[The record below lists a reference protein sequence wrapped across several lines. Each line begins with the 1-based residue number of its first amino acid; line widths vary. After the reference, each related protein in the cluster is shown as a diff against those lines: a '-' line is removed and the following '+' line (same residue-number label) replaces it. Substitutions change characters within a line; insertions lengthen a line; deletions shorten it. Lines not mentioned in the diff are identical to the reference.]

1 MGKGNLTI
9 INPLSYCVKT
19 IDDFWAIMLHL
30 SNIQKWYGSHHIFS
44 IEELTLSTGVYWL
57 KGANGAGKSTFM
69 KMLAG
74 LIPFKGE
81 VFIDEKI
88 SLRKNPVY
96 YRMLLN
102 HAEAEPACPSFLT
115 GNELVEFVSN
125 IKKGTKEQVNEI
137 RNILGIDD
145 YLQNPTGSYSSGM
158 LKKLS
163 LLLAFIGQP
172 KWILLDEPLT
182 TLDQS
187 SQKALCELIMQQRR
201 QKNISFIITS
211 HHDIENNDIHFDKTY
226 ILKDKQLLPVSQS
239 L

>member
-1 MGKGNLTI
+1 MTFE
-9 INPLSYCVKT
+9 
-19 IDDFWAIMLHL
+19 DIMLYL
-30 SNIQKWYGSHHIFS
+30 SNIQKWYGSHHIFN
-44 IEELTLSTGVYWL
+44 IDELTLPAGIYWL

-81 VFIDEKI
+81 ILIENNI
-88 SLRKNPVY
+88 SLRKNPVP
-96 YRMLLN
+96 YRLLLN
-102 HAEAEPACPSFLT
+102 HAEAEPTYPSFLT
-115 GNELVEFVSN
+115 GNELVEFVSK
-125 IKKGTKEQVNEI
+125 IKKGTREQVHKI
-137 RNILGIDD
+137 KQVIGIDD

-163 LLLAFIGQP
+163 LLMAFIGQP

-187 SQKALCELIMQQRR
+187 SQKALCELIMQHR
-201 QKNISFIITS
+201 QLKNISFIITS
-211 HHDIENNDIHFDKTY
+211 HHDIDNNDIHFDK
-226 ILKDKQLLPVSQS
+226 IFLLKDKQLLQVNQS

>member
-1 MGKGNLTI
+1 MI
-9 INPLSYCVKT
+9 
-19 IDDFWAIMLHL
+19 FAAIMLYL

-44 IEELTLSTGVYWL
+44 IGELTLPAGIYWL

-69 KMLAG
+69 KILAG

-81 VFIDEKI
+81 ISIENNI
-88 SLRKNPVY
+88 SLRKNPVP
-96 YRMLLN
+96 YRLLLN
-102 HAEAEPACPSFLT
+102 HAEAEPVYPSFLT

-137 RNILGIDD
+137 KDILGVDD

-187 SQKALCELIMQQRR
+187 SQKALCELIMQQWQ

-211 HHDIENNDIHFDKTY
+211 HHDIENAAIHFDKTFL
-226 ILKDKQLLPVSQS
+226 LKDKQLLSINPS

>member
-1 MGKGNLTI
+1 
-9 INPLSYCVKT
+9 
-19 IDDFWAIMLHL
+19 MLQL
-30 SNIQKWYGSHHIFS
+30 NNIEKWYGSHHIFS
-44 IEELTLSTGVYWL
+44 INDLNLPAGIYWL

-69 KMLAG
+69 KLLAG
-74 LIPFKGE
+74 LIPFKGD

-88 SLRKNPVY
+88 SIRKNPVH
-96 YRMLLN
+96 YRLLLN
-102 HAEAEPACPSFLT
+102 HAEAEPVYPSFLT
-115 GNELVEFVSN
+115 GNELIDFVST

-137 RNILGIDD
+137 RQILEIDD

-163 LLLAFIGQP
+163 LLLAFIGEP

-187 SQKALCELIMQQRR
+187 SQKGLYELIMQQQQ

-211 HHDIENNDIHFDKTY
+211 HHDIENNDIRFDKTF
-226 ILKDKQLLPVSQS
+226 ILKDKELVTVSQPI
-239 L
+239 

>member
-1 MGKGNLTI
+1 MTFA
-9 INPLSYCVKT
+9 T
-19 IDDFWAIMLHL
+19 IMLSL
-30 SNIQKWYGSHHIFS
+30 NNIQKWYGSHHIFS
-44 IEELTLSTGVYWL
+44 IDELTLPAGIYWL

-81 VFIDEKI
+81 VILENNV
-88 SLRKNPVY
+88 SLRKNPVP
-96 YRMLLN
+96 YRLLLN
-102 HAEAEPACPSFLT
+102 HAEAEPVYPSFLT

-125 IKKGTKEQVNEI
+125 IKKGTKEQINEI
-137 RNILGIDD
+137 RGILGIDD

-182 TLDQS
+182 TLDHL
-187 SQKALCELIMQQRR
+187 SQKALCELIMQYRQQR
-201 QKNISFIITS
+201 NISFIITS
-211 HHDIENNDIHFDKTY
+211 HHDIEHTAIHFDKTFL
-226 ILKDKQLLPVSQS
+226 LKDKQLLSISQS

>member
-1 MGKGNLTI
+1 
-9 INPLSYCVKT
+9 
-19 IDDFWAIMLHL
+19 
-30 SNIQKWYGSHHIFS
+30 
-44 IEELTLSTGVYWL
+44 
-57 KGANGAGKSTFM
+57 M

-81 VFIDEKI
+81 ILLDNNI
-88 SLRKNPVY
+88 SLHKNPLR
-96 YRMLLN
+96 YRLILN
-102 HAEAEPACPSFLT
+102 HAEAEPVYPSFLT

-125 IKKGTKEQVNEI
+125 IKKGTKEQIDEI
-137 RNILGIDD
+137 RKLLRIDD

-182 TLDQS
+182 TLDHL
-187 SQKALCELIMQQRR
+187 SQKALCELIMRQWQ

-211 HHDIENNDIHFDKTY
+211 HHDIENAAIHFHKTFM
-226 ILKDKQLLPVSQS
+226 LKDKQLLPLNPS

>member
-1 MGKGNLTI
+1 
-9 INPLSYCVKT
+9 
-19 IDDFWAIMLHL
+19 MLQL
-30 SNIQKWYGSHHIFS
+30 NNIEKWYGSHHIFS
-44 IEELTLSTGVYWL
+44 INDLNLPAGIYWL

-69 KMLAG
+69 KLLAG
-74 LIPFKGE
+74 LIPFKGD

-88 SLRKNPVY
+88 SIRKNPVH
-96 YRMLLN
+96 YRLLLN
-102 HAEAEPACPSFLT
+102 HAEAEPVYPSFLT
-115 GNELVEFVSN
+115 GNELIDFVST

-137 RNILGIDD
+137 RQILEIDD

-163 LLLAFIGQP
+163 LLLAFIGEP

-187 SQKALCELIMQQRR
+187 SQKGLCELIMQQQQ

-211 HHDIENNDIHFDKTY
+211 HHDIENNDIRFDKTF
-226 ILKDKQLLPVSQS
+226 ILKDKELVTVSQPI
-239 L
+239 

>member
-1 MGKGNLTI
+1 MTFAA
-9 INPLSYCVKT
+9 T
-19 IDDFWAIMLHL
+19 MLQL
-30 SNIQKWYGSHHIFS
+30 SNIQKWYGNHHNFS
-44 IEELTLSTGVYWL
+44 IEEMILPTGVYWL

-74 LIPFKGE
+74 LIPFNGD
-81 VFIDEKI
+81 VFIDEKT
-88 SLRKNPVY
+88 SLRKNPVQ
-96 YRMLLN
+96 YRLVLN
-102 HAEAEPACPSFLT
+102 HSEAEPVYPSFLN
-115 GNELVEFVSN
+115 GNELIEFVSK
-125 IKKGTKEQVNEI
+125 IKKGTKEQINEVI
-137 RNILGIDD
+137 KILGIDD

-187 SQKALCELIMQQRR
+187 SQKALSELIMQQRR

-211 HHDIENNDIHFDKTY
+211 HHNIENNDIHFDVTFT
-226 ILKDKQLLPVSQS
+226 LKDKQLLPMSYS
-239 L
+239 S

>member
-1 MGKGNLTI
+1 MTFAA
-9 INPLSYCVKT
+9 T
-19 IDDFWAIMLHL
+19 MLQL
-30 SNIQKWYGSHHIFS
+30 SNIQKWYGTHHIFS
-44 IEELTLSTGVYWL
+44 IDELTSPTGIYWL
-57 KGANGAGKSTFM
+57 KGENGAGKSTFM
-69 KMLAG
+69 KMVAG

-81 VFIDEKI
+81 IFIDETI
-88 SLRKNPVY
+88 SLRKSPVHY
-96 YRMLLN
+96 KLLLN
-102 HAEAEPACPSFLT
+102 HAEAEPVFPSFLT
-115 GNELVEFVSN
+115 GIELIEFVSN

-137 RNILGIDD
+137 RNTLGIDD

-187 SQKALCELIMQQRR
+187 SQKALCNLIMNQQQ

-211 HHDIENNDIHFDKTY
+211 HHDIETTDIYFDKTFM
-226 ILKDKQLLPVSQS
+226 LKDKQLFSINQS
-239 L
+239 I

>member
-1 MGKGNLTI
+1 
-9 INPLSYCVKT
+9 
-19 IDDFWAIMLHL
+19 MLRL
-30 SNIQKWYGSHHIFS
+30 GNIQKWYGSHHIFS
-44 IEELTLSTGVYWL
+44 IDQLTLDPGTYWL

-81 VFIDEKI
+81 ILIENNI
-88 SLRKNPVY
+88 SLRKNPVS

-102 HAEAEPACPSFLT
+102 HAEAEPVYPSFLT
-115 GNELVEFVSN
+115 GNELVDFVRA
-125 IKKGTKEQVNEI
+125 IKKGTKEQANET
-137 RNILGIDD
+137 REILGIDD

-163 LLLAFIGQP
+163 LLMAFTGQP

-187 SQKALCELIMQQRR
+187 SQKALCELIMQSRQ

-211 HHDIENNDIHFDKTY
+211 HHDIENTDIHFDKTFL
-226 ILKDKQLLPVSQS
+226 LKDKQLLPVRQPV
-239 L
+239 

>member
-1 MGKGNLTI
+1 MIFT
-9 INPLSYCVKT
+9 
-19 IDDFWAIMLHL
+19 AIMLYL

-44 IEELTLSTGVYWL
+44 IGELTLPAGIYWL
-57 KGANGAGKSTFM
+57 KGANGAGKSTLM
-69 KMLAG
+69 KILAG

-81 VFIDEKI
+81 ISIENNI
-88 SLRKNPVY
+88 SLRKNPVP
-96 YRMLLN
+96 YRLLLN
-102 HAEAEPACPSFLT
+102 HAEAEPVYPSFLT

-137 RNILGIDD
+137 KDILGVDD

-187 SQKALCELIMQQRR
+187 SQKALCELIMQQWQ

-211 HHDIENNDIHFDKTY
+211 HHDIENAAIHFDKTFL
-226 ILKDKQLLPVSQS
+226 LKDKQLLSINPS

>member
-1 MGKGNLTI
+1 
-9 INPLSYCVKT
+9 
-19 IDDFWAIMLHL
+19 MLQL
-30 SNIQKWYGSHHIFS
+30 NNIEKWYGSHHIFS
-44 IEELTLSTGVYWL
+44 INDLNLPAGIYWL

-69 KMLAG
+69 KLLAG
-74 LIPFKGE
+74 LIPFKGD

-88 SLRKNPVY
+88 SIQKNPVH
-96 YRMLLN
+96 YRLLLN
-102 HAEAEPACPSFLT
+102 HAEAEPVYPSFLT
-115 GNELVEFVSN
+115 GNELIDFVST

-137 RNILGIDD
+137 RQILGIDD

-187 SQKALCELIMQQRR
+187 SQKGLCELIMQQQQ

-211 HHDIENNDIHFDKTY
+211 HHDIENNDIRFDKTF
-226 ILKDKQLLPVSQS
+226 ILKDKELVTVSQPI
-239 L
+239 

>member
-1 MGKGNLTI
+1 MTFAA
-9 INPLSYCVKT
+9 T
-19 IDDFWAIMLHL
+19 MLQL
-30 SNIQKWYGSHHIFS
+30 SNIQKWYGNHHIFS
-44 IEELTLSTGVYWL
+44 IEELILPTGVYWL

-74 LIPFKGE
+74 LIPFNGD
-81 VFIDEKI
+81 VFIDEKT
-88 SLRKNPVY
+88 SLRKNPVQ
-96 YRMLLN
+96 YRLVLN
-102 HAEAEPACPSFLT
+102 HSEAEPVYPSFLN
-115 GNELVEFVSN
+115 GNELIEFVSK
-125 IKKGTKEQVNEI
+125 IKKGTKEQINEVI
-137 RNILGIDD
+137 KILGIDD

-187 SQKALCELIMQQRR
+187 SQKALSELIMQQRR

-211 HHDIENNDIHFDKTY
+211 HHNIENNDIHFDGTFT
-226 ILKDKQLLPVSQS
+226 LKDKQLLPMSYS
-239 L
+239 S